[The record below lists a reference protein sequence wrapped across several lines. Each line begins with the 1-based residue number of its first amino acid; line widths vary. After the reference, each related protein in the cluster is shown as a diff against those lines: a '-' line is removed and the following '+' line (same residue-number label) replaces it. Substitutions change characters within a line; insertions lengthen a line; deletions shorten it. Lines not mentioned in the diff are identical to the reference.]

1 MSPPMP
7 TGKAD
12 DEDCAPDAEVPA
24 GSLVRE
30 IPIVNQRG
38 LHARAAARF
47 VQMVEKF
54 DAEIS
59 VSRCGETVG
68 GTSIM
73 GILMLSAGIGSSI
86 RVTAKGREASAAL
99 DAIAALCADKFG
111 EGE

>member
-1 MSPPMP
+1 MSA
-7 TGKAD
+7 GKAD
-12 DEDCAPDAEVPA
+12 DDGVADLNAPA
-24 GSLVRE
+24 GALVRE
-30 IPIVNQRG
+30 IAIVNQRG

-47 VQMVEKF
+47 VQTVEKF
-54 DAEIS
+54 DADVS

-86 RVTAKGREASAAL
+86 RVTAKGREAAAAL
-99 DAIAALCADKFG
+99 DAIARLCADKFG

>member
-1 MSPPMP
+1 MSA
-7 TGKAD
+7 GKAD
-12 DEDCAPDAEVPA
+12 DNRIANANAPA
-24 GSLVRE
+24 GALVRE

-47 VQMVEKF
+47 VQTVEKF
-54 DAEIS
+54 DADVS

-73 GILMLSAGIGSSI
+73 GILMLSAGVGSSI
-86 RVTAKGREASAAL
+86 RVTAKGREAAAAL
-99 DAIAALCADKFG
+99 DAIAQLCADKFG

>member
-1 MSPPMP
+1 MPAGKRDGDYSPPS
-7 TGKAD
+7 
-12 DEDCAPDAEVPA
+12 ELRA

-47 VQMVEKF
+47 VQAVENF
-54 DAEIS
+54 DAEVT

-73 GILMLSAGIGSSI
+73 GILMLAAGRGSTI
-86 RVTAKGREASAAL
+86 RVVARGPDAGAAL
-99 DAIAALCADKFG
+99 DAIEALCSSRFG
-111 EGE
+111 EDE

>member
-1 MSPPMP
+1 MAGGNANDNRAS
-7 TGKAD
+7 AA
-12 DEDCAPDAEVPA
+12 EAPD
-24 GSLVRE
+24 GTLVRD
-30 IPIVNQRG
+30 IPIINQRG

-47 VQMVEKF
+47 VQTVEKF
-54 DAEIS
+54 DAEVS

-86 RVTAKGREASAAL
+86 RVTAKGREAAAAL
-99 DAIAALCADKFG
+99 DAIARLCADKFG

>member
-1 MSPPMP
+1 MP
-7 TGKAD
+7 GKA
-12 DEDCAPDAEVPA
+12 DEDCAPDAEAPPDT
-24 GSLVRE
+24 LVRE

-47 VQMVEKF
+47 VQTVEKF

-86 RVTAKGREASAAL
+86 RVMAKGREAAAAL
-99 DAIAALCADKFG
+99 DAIAQLCADKFG